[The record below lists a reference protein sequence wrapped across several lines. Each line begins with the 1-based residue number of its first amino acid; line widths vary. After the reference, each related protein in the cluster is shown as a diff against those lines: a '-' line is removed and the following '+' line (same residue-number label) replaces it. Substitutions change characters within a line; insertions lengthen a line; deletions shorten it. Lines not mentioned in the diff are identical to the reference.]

1 MKKEMF
7 FFHDGINRKKS
18 PLLLGEAEAYTLQG
32 YSFEKTGVLEPRPE
46 RTANYTI
53 TTLAYQ
59 QGIHR
64 YEDNVYAFQD
74 HGCHGQVSNAAT
86 WTADAI
92 ATQFFNHIYRRGTT
106 GTPSYAKIGISR
118 GSDRGKTVGYKKFDF
133 YQDGEDIFALDDQYK
148 FGWRIP
154 NPTWPMLLSLTGTG
168 SHFVGTETFIYC
180 YTYHFTFPNGETV
193 ETGPSPTSTITL
205 ASDGKIKMWPPVFS
219 PEFQYSLD
227 DVVCRVRI
235 YRTADSGST
244 FYFLS
249 SKPWVY
255 ATGGWTPAADNVDQY
270 GGFLFPFNLGDPP
283 SLVGGDYNITDDVPD
298 ASLILLSTLS
308 TTGYEAI
315 PTGINDL
322 EFYLQ
327 KIFAIKDDKLYWSED
342 YLPFNWKSATNFITA
357 SRDGEDLVACCAWG
371 DRLWLASKA
380 RWYGLVGSNDDTF
393 AIKQTWTDKG
403 VINRD
408 TVKRT
413 EFGILGLH
421 YDGICLFN
429 GYNNKCI
436 TESILGREFFDAIS
450 DTDVCYSEWD
460 GRRYYFYYPTT
471 GTTLSGCVVL
481 DLSDYP
487 QIKIFQDDFIATGH
501 HYYRHTGERMLGKTA
516 YEYEESGTETI
527 SSTWQTREVIFG
539 DITERKALQELHYDI
554 KGVASI
560 AIYADG
566 SLVQTISVSEASRK
580 RDIVKLGRLEGYRF
594 YLIITCA
601 ATSALEIYEP
611 ITLTAVVAGEI

>member
-1 MKKEMF
+1 MKKENF
-7 FFHDGINRKKS
+7 FFHDGINRKRS
-18 PLLLGEAEAYTLQG
+18 PLLLEAAEAYTLQG
-32 YSFEKTGVLEPRPE
+32 YSFEKDGVLEPRPE

-64 YEDNVYAFQD
+64 YEDNVYAFND
-74 HGCHGQVSNAAT
+74 HLCHGAAT
-86 WTADAI
+86 YPDAW
-92 ATQFFNHIYRRGTT
+92 ALENQTTNFFNHIYRRGTT

-118 GSDRGKTVGYKKFDF
+118 GTDRGKAIGYKKFAF
-133 YQDGEDIFALDDQYK
+133 YQDGEDLFAFDDQYK

-154 NPTWPMLLSLTGTG
+154 NPKVAPKVELYVSGGDFGGAEVFT
-168 SHFVGTETFIYC
+168 YC
-180 YTYHFTFPNGETV
+180 YTYYLTFPNGQTV
-193 ETGPSPTSTITL
+193 ETAPSPTATCTPT
-205 ASDGKIKMWPPVFS
+205 GGWKMRVWA
-219 PEFQYSLD
+219 PEFCVEFPYSLD
-227 DVVCRVRI
+227 NITVSTRF
-235 YRTADSGST
+235 YRTTDLGST
-244 FYFLS
+244 YYLLS
-249 SKPWVY
+249 DPNCLYLASVHLTDGFGGVIWPYKTTLTNT
-255 ATGGWTPAADNVDQY
+255 ATWYWIYDNTLDAA
-270 GGFLFPFNLGDPP
+270 
-283 SLVGGDYNITDDVPD
+283 
-298 ASLILLSTLS
+298 LILVSTLS
-308 TTGYEAI
+308 TTSYEPI
-315 PTGINDL
+315 PTGINDF

-342 YLPFNWKSATNFITA
+342 YLPFNWKSATNFIVV
-357 SRDGEDLVACCAWG
+357 SRDGDDLIAVCAWG
-371 DRLWLASKA
+371 DRLWLASA
-380 RWYGLVGSNDDTF
+380 SRWYNLTGNNDDTW

-403 VINRD
+403 IINRD

-429 GYNNKCI
+429 GYNSKCI
-436 TESILGREFFDAIS
+436 TEGLLGREFFDAIS
-450 DTDVCYSEWD
+450 DTDACYSEWD

-471 GTTLSGCVVL
+471 GSTLSGCVVL
-481 DLSDYP
+481 DFTTYP
-487 QIKIFQDDFIATGH
+487 KIRVFQDDFIAGG
-501 HYYRHTGERMLGKTA
+501 HYYYRDDGNRYLGKDE

-527 SSTWQTREVIFG
+527 ASTWQTREVIFG

-566 SLVQTISVSEASRK
+566 SLVQTISVSETTRK